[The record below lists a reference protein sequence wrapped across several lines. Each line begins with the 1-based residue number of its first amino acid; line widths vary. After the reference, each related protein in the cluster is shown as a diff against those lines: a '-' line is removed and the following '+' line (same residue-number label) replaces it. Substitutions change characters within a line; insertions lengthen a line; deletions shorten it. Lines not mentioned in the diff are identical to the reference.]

1 MIKKIPKKT
10 KYIYMTCPVEL
21 VEYFEK
27 QAREEIED
35 DGTEVNQVLLSRMR
49 NDLMISAMQA
59 AIIVYEDIGR

>member
-1 MIKKIPKKT
+1 
-10 KYIYMTCPVEL
+10 MTCPVEL